1 MEQEKRR
8 AGRPKK
14 TESAPSMVDAVEV
27 IAEVKAPEPVAK
39 KPTVKKMPKLKRKES
54 ELQNKEFEVP
64 KGGGIALMLPQKG
77 VTVYDEEADSV
88 REIRYCPN
96 ESSIYTDE
104 QSKNAVKKSVVFR
117 EGKLFVPKD
126 KPNLRKF
133 LEVHP
138 QNMSNGGKTFRE
150 VNKKRDAETQLKKE
164 FISNDAISMVRDKE
178 IGELLPVA
186 LFFNVNIDK
195 PVTEIRYDLL
205 QIAKKKPSEF
215 IKSFDSPQVVA
226 RSIVKQSG
234 DYQILNIKK
243 DGVYWF
249 DSNSLIVSV
258 PVGQD
263 ALDVMVRFCL
273 TEKGASVLSTLE
285 ERLEK
290 LA

>member
-77 VTVYDEEADSV
+77 VTVYDEGADSV

-138 QNMSNGGKTFRE
+138 QNMGNGGKTFRE
-150 VNKKRDAETQLKKE
+150 VNKKRDAETQLKRE

>member
-27 IAEVKAPEPVAK
+27 IAEIKAPEPVAK

-54 ELQNKEFEVP
+54 EFQNKEFEVP
-64 KGGGIALMLPQKG
+64 RGGGVALMLPQKG
-77 VTVYDEEADSV
+77 VAVFDEEKDTV

-96 ESSIYTDE
+96 EPSIYTDE
-104 QSKNAVKKSVVFR
+104 QSKNAVKQSVVFR
-117 EGKLFVPKD
+117 DGKLFVPKD

-138 QNMSNGGKTFRE
+138 QNIGNGGKTFRE
-150 VNKKRDAETQLKKE
+150 VNKKRDAENQLKKE
-164 FISNDAISMVRDKE
+164 FVTNDAISMVRDRE

-186 LFFNVNIDK
+186 LYFNINIDR

-226 RSIVKQSG
+226 RSIVKQAG

>member
-77 VTVYDEEADSV
+77 VTVYDEGADSV